1 MSSGD
6 TARQA
11 PDVEGLLRAWL
22 QTQECKE
29 RGLHL
34 LRADDFQGVCDGHL
48 VEARLSKGDYR
59 EINPPVPPRERRS
72 AAERSNRFV
81 RGASPGISRAQ
92 AEFAR
97 RRREAS
103 LQAELYKIGPTAS
116 PAACPAWPLAHES
129 PFTSIIPASAEIAPR
144 RHFERM
150 RSVTEQPD
158 VEIFQDAAPADFL
171 RTEAF
176 LLCDCGKF
184 PSF

>member
-1 MSSGD
+1 MATDRPSSVAD
-6 TARQA
+6 LA
-11 PDVEGLLRAWL
+11 VELM
-22 QTQECKE
+22 TQS
-29 RGLHL
+29 
-34 LRADDFQGVCDGHL
+34 DFQGVSDSYL
-48 VEARLSKGDYR
+48 VKARLTRLTSRQGGDSQAR
-59 EINPPVPPRERRS
+59 KTPPSRWRTG
-72 AAERSNRFV
+72 AAKRSNRFV

-129 PFTSIIPASAEIAPR
+129 PFTSISPASAEIAPR

-150 RSVTEQPD
+150 RSVTEQPN
-158 VEIFQDAAPADFL
+158 VEIFQDSAPADFL